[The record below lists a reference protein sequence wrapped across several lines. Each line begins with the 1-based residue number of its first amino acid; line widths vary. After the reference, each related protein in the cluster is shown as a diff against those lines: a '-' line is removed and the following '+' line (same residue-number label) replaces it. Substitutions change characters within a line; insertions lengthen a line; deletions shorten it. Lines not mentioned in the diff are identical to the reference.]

1 MLAGLLFAINDAEDR
16 PDRLAATLP
25 FAGATLIEYQ
35 ARLLAA
41 AGASQIVVAVAR
53 LTPDLLGAISRI
65 GKRGLAVD
73 AVRTAAE
80 AAEKLHPLARV
91 IVLADGLVTT
101 ENVLRP
107 LAGEG
112 GDTLL
117 VVGEDEAGPD
127 FERIGGK
134 LAWAG
139 AARVT
144 VPRIR
149 DVARMPRD
157 YDLQSALLR
166 AGVQAGAAHLLLP
179 PTAKAEGHGLEHR
192 AAALE
197 ARGRTVLQ
205 AAMSGARGWFDRWVV
220 APVGRLLLPALVTR
234 GIPTAGAA
242 LAGALLGAGG
252 LAAIYA
258 DLHAVGLLA
267 ALGST
272 IAFALGGT
280 LADLRD
286 EAALARGQAIARAVL
301 PALALLLLAWTLGR
315 WSGEG
320 TAIVAAI
327 SLVLFGVLVER
338 AAAGVER
345 PLWWA
350 SPGAYLLITL
360 AATLAGAPVTGLL
373 AAELYA
379 AATLYDAIGRRSR

>member
-1 MLAGLLFAINDAEDR
+1 MLAGLLFAISDAADR

-25 FAGATLIEYQ
+25 FAGTTLIEYQ

-91 IVLADGLVTT
+91 LVLADGLVTS
-101 ENVLRP
+101 ENVLRQ

-117 VVGEDEAGPD
+117 VVGEDEAAPD

-139 AARVT
+139 AARLT

-157 YDLQSALLR
+157 YDMQSALLR
-166 AGVQAGAAHLLLP
+166 AGVQAGASHLLLP
-179 PTAKAEGHGLEHR
+179 PTAVGEGHGLERR

-220 APVGRLLLPALVTR
+220 APVGRLLLPGLVTR
-234 GIPTAGAA
+234 GVPTAGAA
-242 LAGALLGAGG
+242 LAAVLLGAGG

-258 DLHAVGLLA
+258 DLHAIGLTA
-267 ALGST
+267 TLGAV
-272 IAFALGGT
+272 IAFALGGS

-286 EAALARGQAIARAVL
+286 EAALARGQAVARVVA
-301 PALALLLLAWTLGR
+301 PALALLLLAWRLGQ

-320 TAIVAAI
+320 TAVVAAV
-327 SLVLFGVLVER
+327 SLALFGVLVER

-350 SPGAYLLITL
+350 SPGAYLLIVL
-360 AATLAGAPVTGLL
+360 AATLAGAPVPGLL
-373 AAELYA
+373 VAEFYA
-379 AATLYDAIGRRSR
+379 AATLYDAVARRRR